1 MSPRF
6 LMRFR
11 ILPLKISSKGTRRV
25 LRPLRLRHLL
35 PLMWN
40 LANNS
45 NMDHMANMDS
55 PDLQNTVHMDMTLV
69 SVSHDD
75 ESKFTP
81 EEWAEILK
89 QIELG
94 NISWE
99 D

>member
-1 MSPRF
+1 
-6 LMRFR
+6 
-11 ILPLKISSKGTRRV
+11 
-25 LRPLRLRHLL
+25 
-35 PLMWN
+35 
-40 LANNS
+40 
-45 NMDHMANMDS
+45 MANMDS